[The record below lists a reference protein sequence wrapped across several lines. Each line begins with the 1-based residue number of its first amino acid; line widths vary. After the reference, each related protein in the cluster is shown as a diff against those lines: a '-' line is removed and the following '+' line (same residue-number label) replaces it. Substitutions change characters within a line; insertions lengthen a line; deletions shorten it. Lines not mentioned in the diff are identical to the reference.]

1 MAEPPHLNWC
11 TITMKYK
18 NKNNMLYIFLV
29 ICPQKII
36 GILL

>member
-1 MAEPPHLNWC
+1 MAEPPHLNWY
-11 TITMKYK
+11 TITMKYI

-29 ICPQKII
+29 ICPQNII